1 MHHGQAAASELAHGY
16 HRQRPAA
23 WCSRRVV
30 HDDCWEL
37 FVDIMIQIHTVAI
50 ADVYLALAGRAIKVV
65 QYVVDA
71 VERLKTGVRE
81 PVRSRQQ

>member
-1 MHHGQAAASELAHGY
+1 M
-16 HRQRPAA
+16 
-23 WCSRRVV
+23 
-30 HDDCWEL
+30 

-50 ADVYLALAGRAIKVV
+50 ADVYLALAGGAIKVV